1 MIDAGDAG
9 TVVVVVGGNVDV
21 VVVVVVVG
29 ASDVVVVGAKVVVV
43 VMATVVVVTGARV
56 VDVVVEE
63 VVVIGTVVVELL
75 DVVDDELDDDVDVEL
90 AASTVVLGAIGADVE
105 SGTFEFVRTVVTGAE
120 VATSGSGIKSV
131 TDFVP
136 AGHLVLRQLTARVRE
151 LTHAAR

>member
-29 ASDVVVVGAKVVVV
+29 ATDVVVVGAKVVVV
-43 VMATVVVVTGARV
+43 VMATVVVVTGASV

-63 VVVIGTVVVELL
+63 VVVIGTVVVDVL
-75 DVVDDELDDDVDVEL
+75 DVDDDELDDDVDVEFTV
-90 AASTVVLGAIGADVE
+90 STVVFGAVGADVVLGE
-105 SGTFEFVRTVVTGAE
+105 FELAATVVTGTD

-131 TDFVP
+131 TVFVP